1 MLRFV
6 EKGRLDTVVN
16 FHNIVVLDCCTQNLI
31 IRFFIAALEKLIRC
45 QIGMSFIAAASASS
59 KTPRST
65 SNGESAGATA
75 DARLMAL
82 SISARLIVTFK

>member
-6 EKGRLDTVVN
+6 EKGRLDTVVD

-45 QIGMSFIAAASASS
+45 QIGMSFI
-59 KTPRST
+59 
-65 SNGESAGATA
+65 
-75 DARLMAL
+75 L
-82 SISARLIVTFK
+82 